1 MARITKRQTLAQ
13 RSKFEELFEL
23 FPELFPGNR
32 LFLMEGRFV
41 GTDWEYNHQFTENY
55 WLVWQVSKIEAIQEI
70 KSKKV

>member
-23 FPELFPGNR
+23 FAGNR
-32 LFLMEGRFV
+32 FFLMEGRFV

-55 WLVWQVSKIEAIQEI
+55 WLVWQVSRIEAIQEI
-70 KSKKV
+70 KSKEV

>member
-23 FPELFPGNR
+23 FAGNR

-41 GTDWEYNHQFTENY
+41 GTDWEYNHKFTENY
-55 WLVWQVSKIEAIQEI
+55 WLVSRIEAIQEI
-70 KSKKV
+70 KSKEV